1 LLQNINVHEGY
12 RKEFSNL
19 FEYLAFFA
27 NELKKGKSQELALA
41 KAFEIYYNS
50 SKLKKDNC
58 VLENFRLNPNPC
70 SFKERWRK
78 FIAQKYPN
86 LLIMYLID
94 TITEMLNVNSKETG
108 RRLEIFLPL
117 LKGCLEDSDAWNLV
131 CQKSA
136 LDFLKEAFEIPVVIS
151 NLTIGEAWMLVF
163 LLLHFNV
170 TPDDIKDW
178 KFDCSVLDSAIPVII
193 RDYAQRLLFL
203 KYASPNINVNK
214 NPIEIEWSEPIPIQF
229 PCPQCRPISNLSK
242 QEWGYIQL
250 HTPDA
255 LIDYHKC
262 PLCKKIWAIRRIHID
277 ESLWNLK

>member
-1 LLQNINVHEGY
+1 LLQNTEPRESY
-12 RKEFSNL
+12 RNEFSNF

-27 NELKKGKSQELALA
+27 NELKKGKSQEIALA

-50 SKLKKDNC
+50 SRIKKDNC
-58 VLENFRLNPNPC
+58 VMENFRLKPKPC

-78 FIAQKYPN
+78 YMAQKYPN

-94 TITEMLNVNSKETG
+94 TIIEMLNFNSKEAG
-108 RRLEIFLPL
+108 RRLDEFLPL
-117 LKGCLEDSDAWNLV
+117 LKGSLEENDAWNLV

-136 LDFLKEAFEIPVVIS
+136 LEFLKEAFEIPVVIS

-163 LLLHFNV
+163 LLSHFNIHS
-170 TPDDIKDW
+170 DEIRNW
-178 KFDCSVLDSAIPVII
+178 KFDCSVLDSTIPVLI

-203 KYASPNINVNK
+203 KYVTPSLHVKKGPS
-214 NPIEIEWSEPIPIQF
+214 EIDWSEPIPIQF
-229 PCPQCRPISNLSK
+229 PCPECRPYINLPT
-242 QEWGYIQL
+242 QDWGYIQL

-262 PLCKKIWAIRRIHID
+262 PICKKLWAIRRFHID